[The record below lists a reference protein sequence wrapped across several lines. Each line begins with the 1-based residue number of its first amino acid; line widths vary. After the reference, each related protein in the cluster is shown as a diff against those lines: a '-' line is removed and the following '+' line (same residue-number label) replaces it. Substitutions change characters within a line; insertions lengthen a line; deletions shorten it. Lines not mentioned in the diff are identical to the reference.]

1 VVTYFVVL
9 RRSGLEGRSGMPLEE
24 QSGWDEH
31 ATFMDGL
38 ADAGFAVLGGP

>member
-9 RRSGLEGRSGMPLEE
+9 RRSGLEWRSGMPWEE
-24 QSGWDEH
+24 QTGWDEH
-31 ATFMDGL
+31 APFMDGL